1 MADDLLGLGK
11 VCEALEKG
19 TKEVRELAKVYFKPI
34 AKEKGE
40 LRADKIRLERMH
52 QTFKTMEEADRLLQ
66 KAGIKHRRLN
76 QKIVIPLLEHASL
89 ETDEQ
94 LAINWAGLLASSVSD

>member
-19 TKEVRELAKVYFKPI
+19 TKEVRELAKMYFKPI

-52 QTFKTMEEADRLLQ
+52 QTFKTMEEADRLC
-66 KAGIKHRRLN
+66 KRLVLN
-76 QKIVIPLLEHASL
+76 
-89 ETDEQ
+89 TDDLTKKLSFLCSNMPHSKQ
-94 LAINWAGLLASSVSD
+94 MNNWQ